1 VAHHD
6 INPALYCSGERSERK
21 EKELA
26 THHFTP
32 ERYYR
37 TIGSHE
43 PVLRVAD
50 GDTIVTTTIDARGT
64 DQHDNRVHPGGNPQT
79 GPFYVEGA
87 QPGDAL
93 AVRLDKVLPN
103 RRRGFAETV
112 IAERILDP
120 EFVRGLPERQVG
132 WWDVDVEAQTVT
144 LTEPETMLGNLVL
157 PMVPMIGCFGVAPPG
172 DQAISTATSAVHGGN
187 MDYRGH
193 VQGVTVYFPVAV
205 EGALFH
211 IGDGHAVQG
220 DGEIVGTGVEI
231 SMDVQF
237 TLSVIKGSNIVWPRT
252 ENEDYIMTFG
262 NARPLD
268 EALQAATT
276 ELVRWLQHDYGMD
289 TRSASIL
296 LGQTI
301 EYEIGNVFDPA
312 YTVVAKLARKWLP

>member
-1 VAHHD
+1 M
-6 INPALYCSGERSERK
+6 
-21 EKELA
+21 A

-32 ERYYR
+32 DHYFD
-37 TIGSHE
+37 TIGRHE
-43 PVLRVAD
+43 PVLTVAD
-50 GDTIVTTTIDARGT
+50 GDTIVTTTIDARGG
-64 DQHDNRVHPGGNPQT
+64 DHNDEKVHPGGNPQT
-79 GPFYVEGA
+79 GPFYVQGA
-87 QPGDAL
+87 SPGDML
-93 AVRLDKVLPN
+93 AVRFDKLTPN
-103 RRRGFAETV
+103 RKRGFTRSV

-120 EFVRGLPERQVG
+120 EFVRTLPEDSLID
-132 WWDVDVEAQTVT
+132 WHVDLDAGTVT
-144 LTEPETMLGNLVL
+144 LADQTPALGELVL
-157 PMVPMIGCFGVAPPG
+157 PLAPMIGCFGVAPPG
-172 DQAISTATSAVHGGN
+172 NQAISTATSHVHGGN

-193 VQGVTVYFPVAV
+193 MAGVTVYFPVAV

-231 SMDVQF
+231 SMDVEF
-237 TLSVIKGSNIVWPRT
+237 NLSVIKNAGIVWPRT
-252 ENEDYIMTFG
+252 ENDDYIMTLG

-276 ELVRWLQHDYGMD
+276 ELVRWLGQDYGLD

-312 YTVVAKLARKWLP
+312 YTVVAKLNKRFLR